1 MKRSEALKKLGL
13 TFGLIAGGPS
23 LLSVMQGCKRTTIN
37 GDWEPMFFSIEQANL
52 ITETVDV
59 IIPASDVA
67 PAASE
72 VGVPQFIDQFVN
84 EVVSVEEQG
93 LIKDYMSHYE
103 KLAARSGVPKI
114 VEQTFSKTEEEQAE
128 IYRKIDSYAEA
139 LKQEQQ
145 GSLDDESAVFA
156 FLNNLRGLTIM
167 SYKNSET
174 VGENILAYEPV
185 PGRQQGCVDLQETT
199 GGKAWALT

>member
-1 MKRSEALKKLGL
+1 MKRREALKKLGL

-23 LLSVMQGCKRTTIN
+23 LISVMQGCKRTTAN
-37 GDWEPMFFSIEQANL
+37 GGWQPMFFSAEQADL

-67 PAASE
+67 PSASE
-72 VGVPQFIDQFVN
+72 VGVPQFIDQYVH
-84 EVVSVEEQG
+84 EVVSLEEQE
-93 LIKDYMSHYE
+93 LIKDYVTRYE
-103 KLAARSGVPKI
+103 KSASRLGVPEI
-114 VEQTFSKTEEEQAE
+114 VEQTFSKTQEEEAE

-145 GSLDDESAVFA
+145 ASLDDESAVFA

-185 PGRQQGCVDLQETT
+185 PGRQQGCVDLKETT
-199 GGKAWALT
+199 GGKAWALS